1 MTAATTVRE
10 RMSRVAPTLAIVVTV
25 VAAVVVGSAL
35 VARGAIGQRPLDW
48 LGYALLAAGGTA
60 LLALRRSPFGV
71 LAFTVAAGFVYDT
84 LDYPGGFYLV
94 SVYAAVFAAVA
105 LGRRLRIVVAAAV
118 AIFALFL
125 IVDVPFPRGHVIDAA
140 GAAFFIGWMAL
151 SVVAGELWRVQR
163 ARLAETERRAVEAER
178 LRIAREL
185 HDVLAHSIATIKV
198 QAGVA
203 AHLLDRQPE
212 QARSALLA
220 IDEASKNALREL
232 RGTLGLLRQVDEDA
246 PRAPTPSLANLDDL
260 VAGVPLQVEV
270 SVTGEARPLPAP
282 VDLAAYRIVQE
293 SLTNV
298 ARHAGPA
305 AATLSVT
312 YGPRDLVIQVDDDG
326 RGVPVGASPAGGP
339 GGPGENGGTGL
350 VGMRERARAAGGEL
364 HAGPRAEGGFRVRA
378 RLPLDGP
385 P

>member
-1 MTAATTVRE
+1 MTVATTVRD
-10 RMSRVAPTLAIVVTV
+10 RMARRGSALAPALAV
-25 VAAVVVGSAL
+25 VAAAVVGSAL
-35 VARGAIGQRPLDW
+35 VARGAVGQRPLDW

-60 LLALRRSPFGV
+60 LIALRRSPFGV
-71 LAFTVAAGFVYDT
+71 LAFTVAAGFVYDV

-94 SVYAAVFAAVA
+94 AVYAAVFAAVA
-105 LGRRLRIVVAAAV
+105 LGRSLRIVVAVAV

-125 IVDVPFPRGHVIDAA
+125 IADVPVPRGHVVDAV
-140 GAAFFIGWMAL
+140 GSAFFIGWMAL

-163 ARLAETERRAVEAER
+163 ARLVETERRAVEAER

-212 QARSALLA
+212 HARSALLA

-232 RGTLGLLRQVDEDA
+232 RGTLGVLRQVDEDA
-246 PRAPTPSLANLDDL
+246 PRAPTPSLAHLDDL
-260 VAGVPLQVEV
+260 VAGVPLQVDV

-312 YGPRDLVIQVDDDG
+312 YGPHDLVIQIDDDG
-326 RGVPVGASPAGGP
+326 RGAPGGASPAGE
-339 GGPGENGGTGL
+339 PGEPGGTGL

-378 RLPLDGP
+378 RLPLDSP